1 MMYLDLL
8 DGKKYNLTLQ
18 YLISK
23 CDEVTFHFP
32 ILDKKS
38 YDIEE
43 LSDDYKI
50 YIDQKQKFLK
60 ELFSHGATQNKSK
73 VYLDT
78 KLGFETQII
87 RVKLYSELVEKFKSH
102 HLFDWLWWNGLP
114 EDPCFFSEGKCRF
127 VTISHEEIFYI
138 CDEKTDKLLV
148 QQLR

>member
-1 MMYLDLL
+1 MYLDLL

-102 HLFDWLWWNGLP
+102 HLFDWLWWNGSP
-114 EDPCFFSEGKCRF
+114 EDPCFFLKGNVDLLLYPMKKYF
-127 VTISHEEIFYI
+127 IFATKKQI
-138 CDEKTDKLLV
+138 NCLCNN
-148 QQLR
+148 